1 MLFSFNFKCKVGIS
15 LILSSLHFVLCLIFH
30 KRVKNMD
37 KYPPE
42 LSVMGHRNVFPSV
55 PIK

>member
-42 LSVMGHRNVFPSV
+42 ISVMGHRNVFPSV